1 MIKISKLAPNKLFNK
16 MKRIFLLFTFL
27 LGFAQMRADEG
38 MWLLMLIKRLNG
50 VDMQKEGLHLTP
62 EEIYSVNNSSLKDA
76 IVSFGGF
83 CTGEIVSDKGLIFTN
98 HHCGYGAVAAASTP
112 SKDYLKNGFWAM
124 KEKDEFNAKDL
135 YVRFLV
141 RMDDATQR
149 INSKLN
155 NNMSAAERKAV
166 IDAETKAIQTEN
178 SENGKYTVVVR
189 DFFNGNEFYYFVY
202 QDYKDI
208 RLVGAPP
215 SSLGKYGGD
224 TDNWEWPRHTADFTV
239 FRVYADAA
247 GNPSEFKPTNVPLK
261 PKHFLPVSLKG
272 IKPGDFSMIL
282 GYPGRTN
289 RYLTSYGINQMVSK
303 DYPAWV
309 ETSKMAMDV
318 MKKYMDKDKT
328 TQLAYA
334 SQYASVANYWKNR
347 QGTIDAVIKNGTIG
361 DKQNIEKT
369 FRQWAAQPGNE
380 MYDGVLEEIATYYKQ
395 VSERNVERNY
405 SSLLTRNAKYISLA
419 FQLAP
424 TLDAYAKQDMAGRLA
439 MKPKVEAA
447 IKAAYD
453 NINPELEGEMLNS
466 LVNLYKTRV
475 NADVASP
482 TIMALDANNLSTV
495 AFSSIFANKTSVTNY
510 ILNPDRLKLDAD
522 PLLKIAKGIADD
534 QRVSSERFVKIDDN
548 FAKNNRLFLA
558 GLMKAMPEKKFYPDA
573 NSTMRLTYGQI
584 DTLPMRDDRNYFG
597 VTENYYTTMEGLVG
611 KYKAGDEEF
620 DLPQRVIA
628 LQNAKDYGQYADKAG
643 YLPVNFL
650 SNNDITGGNSGSPVI
665 DGDGNLIGIAFD
677 GNSEALSGD
686 IVFEDKWQK
695 TISVDVRFVLWT
707 IDKYAGARR
716 IVDELKLVRDENT
729 PADTGA
735 SKIKN
740 VAPAKKKKK

>member
-1 MIKISKLAPNKLFNK
+1 
-16 MKRIFLLFTFL
+16 MKRILLLFTFL
-27 LGFAQMRADEG
+27 LSFVQMRADEG

-155 NNMSAAERKAV
+155 NNMTAAERRAV
-166 IDAETKAIQTEN
+166 IDAESKAIQTEN
-178 SENGKYTVVVR
+178 SENGKYTVVVK

-215 SSLGKYGGD
+215 SSLGKFGGD

-247 GNPSEFKPTNVPLK
+247 GNPAEFAATNVPLK

-272 IKPGDFSMIL
+272 IKSGDFSMIL

-289 RYLTSYGINQMVSK
+289 RYLTSYGIQQMVTK

-309 ETSKMAMDV
+309 ETSKLAMDV
-318 MKKYMDKDKT
+318 MKKYMDKDKA
-328 TQLAYA
+328 TQLGYA

-347 QGTIDAVIKNGTIG
+347 QGTIDAVEKNGTIA
-361 DKQNIEKT
+361 DKQNLERTYK
-369 FRQWAAQPGNE
+369 QWSVQPGNE
-380 MYDGVLEEIATYYKQ
+380 MYDGVLEDIGVYYKQ
-395 VSERNVERNY
+395 VSDRNVERNY
-405 SSLLTRNAKYISLA
+405 SSLLTRNAKYIALA
-419 FQLAP
+419 YQLAP
-424 TLDAYAKQDMAGRLA
+424 ALDAYAKQDMAGRLA
-439 MKPKVEAA
+439 MKTRVEDA
-447 IKAAYD
+447 IKNAYD
-453 NINPELEGEMLNS
+453 NINTELEGEMLNS
-466 LVNLYKTRV
+466 LVNLYQTRV
-475 NADVASP
+475 KPDVASP
-482 TIMALDANNLSTV
+482 TLMALDAKTLSNV
-495 AFSSIFANKTSVTNY
+495 AFSSIFANKTSVTNF

-522 PLLKIAKGIADD
+522 PLLKIAKGIAAD
-534 QRVSSERFVKIDDN
+534 QKASNDRFVKVDEN

-584 DTLPMRDDRNYFG
+584 DTLPIRDDRNYFG
-597 VTENYYTTMEGLVG
+597 VTDNYYTTMEGLVG

-628 LQNAKDYGQYADKAG
+628 LHNAKDYGQYADAKG
-643 YLPVNFL
+643 YMPVNFL

-686 IVFEDKWQK
+686 IVFEDKWQR
-695 TISVDVRFVLWT
+695 TISVDIRFVLWT
-707 IDKYAGARR
+707 IDKFAGARR
-716 IVDELKLVRDENT
+716 IVDELKLVKDENT
-729 PADTGA
+729 PADTGK
-735 SKIKN
+735 SKIKD
-740 VAPAKKKKK
+740 APAKKKKK

>member
-1 MIKISKLAPNKLFNK
+1 

-141 RMDDATQR
+141 RMDDASQR

-155 NNMSAAERKAV
+155 NNMTAAERKAV

-189 DFFNGNEFYYFVY
+189 DFFNGNEFYFFVY

-215 SSLGKYGGD
+215 SALGKYGGD

-247 GNPSEFKPTNVPLK
+247 GNPAEFAPTNVPLK

-309 ETSKMAMDV
+309 ETSKLAMDV

-347 QGTIDAVIKNGTIG
+347 QGTIDAVIKNGTIQ

-369 FRQWAAQPGNE
+369 YRQWSAQPGNE
-380 MYDGVLEEIATYYKQ
+380 MYDDVLQQIATYYKQ
-395 VSERNVERNY
+395 VSDRNVERNY
-405 SSLLTRNAKYISLA
+405 ASLLTRNAKYIALA
-419 FQLAP
+419 YQLAP
-424 TLDAYAKQDMAGRLA
+424 ALDAYAKQDMAGRLA

-447 IKAAYD
+447 IKDAYD

-475 NADVASP
+475 KEDVASP

-495 AFSSIFANKTSVTNY
+495 AFSSLFANKTSVTNY
-510 ILNPDRLKLDAD
+510 VLNPDRLKLDAD
-522 PLLKIAKGIADD
+522 PLLKIAKGIAED
-534 QRVSSERFVKIDDN
+534 QRVSGERFVKIDDN

-573 NSTMRLTYGQI
+573 NSTMRLTYGTI
-584 DTLPMRDDRNYFG
+584 DTLPIREDRNYFG
-597 VTENYYTTMEGLVG
+597 VTDNYYTTMEGLVG

-620 DLPQRVIA
+620 DLPQRVLA
-628 LQNAKDYGQYADKAG
+628 LQGAKDYGMYADKAG

-695 TISVDVRFVLWT
+695 TISVDIRFVLWT

-716 IVDELKLVRDENT
+716 IVDELKLVKDENT

-735 SKIKN
+735 SKIRN
-740 VAPAKKKKK
+740 AAPTKKKKK

>member
-1 MIKISKLAPNKLFNK
+1 

-27 LGFAQMRADEG
+27 LSFAQMRADEG

-112 SKDYLKNGFWAM
+112 EKDYLKNGFWAM
-124 KEKDEFNAKDL
+124 KQKDEFNAKDL

-155 NNMSAAERKAV
+155 NNMTGEQRKAV
-166 IDAETKAIQTEN
+166 IDAETKAIQAEN
-178 SENGKYTVVVR
+178 SENGKYTVVVK

-215 SSLGKYGGD
+215 SSLGKFGGD

-247 GNPSEFKPTNVPLK
+247 GNPAEYSPSNVPLK

-289 RYLTSYGINQMVSK
+289 RYLTSYGIQQMVAK

-309 ETSKMAMDV
+309 EASKLAMDV
-318 MKKYMDKDKT
+318 MKKYMDKDKA
-328 TQLAYA
+328 TQLNYA

-347 QGTIDAVIKNGTIG
+347 QGTIDAVAKNGTIA
-361 DKQNIEKT
+361 DKQNIEKI
-369 FRQWAAQPGNE
+369 FRDWTLNGNLE
-380 MYDGVLEEIATYYKQ
+380 YDGVLEAISSYYKQ
-395 VSERNVERNY
+395 VSDRNVERNY
-405 SSLLTRNAKYISLA
+405 MTQLSRNSKYLSIA
-419 FQLAP
+419 YQLGSV
-424 TLDAYAKQDMAGRLA
+424 LRAYAEQDLQGRLA
-439 MKPKVEAA
+439 MKPKVDAA
-447 IKAAYD
+447 VKSVYE
-453 NINPELEGEMLNS
+453 NFNTQLEGEMLNS
-466 LVNLYKTRV
+466 MVNLYQTRV
-475 NADVASP
+475 SKEVASP
-482 TIMALDANNLSTV
+482 TLMALDAKNLSNV
-495 AFSSIFANKTSVTNY
+495 AFSSIFANKTSVTNF

-522 PLLKIAKGIADD
+522 PLLKTSNGLATD
-534 QRVSSERFVKIDDN
+534 QRLSAEKYAKVDDN
-548 FAKNNRLFLA
+548 FAKNSRLFLA

-573 NSTMRLTYGQI
+573 NSTMRLTYGTV
-584 DTLPMRDDRNYFG
+584 DRLPVRTDRNYHG
-597 VTENYYTTMEGLVG
+597 VTDNYYTDMTGLVN
-611 KYKAGDEEF
+611 KYKKGDEEF
-620 DLPQRVIA
+620 DLPQRVID
-628 LQNAKDYGQYADKAG
+628 LYNLKDFGQYADAAG
-643 YLPVNFL
+643 YMPVNFL

-686 IVFEDKWQK
+686 IVFEPEWQK
-695 TISVDVRFVLWT
+695 TINVDVRFVLWV

-716 IVDELKLVRDENT
+716 LVDELKLVRGENT
-729 PADTGA
+729 PPDT
-735 SKIKN
+735 KTKN
-740 VAPAKKKKK
+740 SGTTSEPKKTKKKK

>member
-1 MIKISKLAPNKLFNK
+1 

-141 RMDDATQR
+141 RMDDASQR

-155 NNMSAAERKAV
+155 NNMTAAERKAV

-328 TQLAYA
+328 TQLGYA

-361 DKQNIEKT
+361 DKQNIERT

-395 VSERNVERNY
+395 VSDRNVERNY
-405 SSLLTRNAKYISLA
+405 ASLLTRNAKYIALA

-447 IKAAYD
+447 IKDAYD

-475 NADVASP
+475 KADVASS

-495 AFSSIFANKTSVTNY
+495 AFSSLFANKTSVTNFV
-510 ILNPDRLKLDAD
+510 LNPDRLKLDAD
-522 PLLKIAKGIADD
+522 PLLKIARGIAED
-534 QRVSSERFVKIDDN
+534 QKASGERFVKIDDN

-584 DTLPMRDDRNYFG
+584 DTLPIRDDRNYFG

-735 SKIKN
+735 SKIKTA
-740 VAPAKKKKK
+740 APAKKKKK

>member
-1 MIKISKLAPNKLFNK
+1 
-16 MKRIFLLFTFL
+16 MKRILLLFTFL
-27 LGFAQMRADEG
+27 LSFAQMRADEG

-83 CTGEIVSDKGLIFTN
+83 CTGEIVSGQGLIFTN

-112 SKDYLKNGFWAM
+112 EKDYLKNGFWAM
-124 KEKDEFNAKDL
+124 KQKDEFNAKDL

-166 IDAETKAIQTEN
+166 IDAETKAIQSEN

-215 SSLGKYGGD
+215 SALGKFGGD

-247 GNPSEFKPTNVPLK
+247 GNPAEYSPSNVPLK

-272 IKPGDFSMIL
+272 VKPGDFSMIL

-289 RYLTSYGINQMVSK
+289 RYLTSYGIQQMVNK

-309 ETSKMAMDV
+309 EASKLAMDV
-318 MKKYMDKDKT
+318 MKKYMDKDKG
-328 TQLAYA
+328 TQLNYA

-347 QGTIDAVIKNGTIG
+347 QGTIDAVIKNGTIT
-361 DKQNIEKT
+361 DKQKVEERFKTWAVKPENIAEYET
-369 FRQWAAQPGNE
+369 
-380 MYDGVLEEIATYYKQ
+380 VLEDIGIYYKQ
-395 VSERNVERNY
+395 TSERNVERMY
-405 SSLLTRNAKYISLA
+405 MSQLSRNAKYFSLA
-419 FQLAP
+419 LQVGSVLK
-424 TLDAYAKQDMAGRLA
+424 AYADQDMKGRLA
-439 MKPKVEAA
+439 MKPKVDAA
-447 IKAAYD
+447 LKSAYE
-453 NINPELEGEMLNS
+453 NINTQLEGEMLNS
-466 LVNLYKTRV
+466 MVNLYQTRV
-475 NADVASP
+475 NKDVASE
-482 TIMALDANNLSTV
+482 TIMGLDAKTLSNV
-495 AFSSIFANKTSVTNY
+495 AYSSIFANKTSATNFV
-510 ILNPDRLKLDAD
+510 LNPDKLKLDAD
-522 PLLKIAKGIADD
+522 PLWKIANGLVAD
-534 QRVSSERFVKIDDN
+534 QRASAERFVKIDDN

-573 NSTMRLTYGQI
+573 NSTMRLTYGTV
-584 DTLPMRDDRNYFG
+584 DTLPIRTDRNYFG
-597 VTENYYTTMEGLVG
+597 ITDNYYTDMTGLVG
-611 KYKAGDEEF
+611 KYKKGDEEF
-620 DLPQRVIA
+620 DLPQRVID
-628 LQNAKDYGQYADKAG
+628 LYNLKDFGQYADAKG
-643 YLPVNFL
+643 YMPVNFL

-686 IVFEDKWQK
+686 IVFEPEWQK
-695 TISVDVRFVLWT
+695 TINVDVRFVLWT

-716 IVDELKLVRDENT
+716 LIDELQLVRDANT
-729 PADTGA
+729 PADTKTKMPKA
-735 SKIKN
+735 T
-740 VAPAKKKKK
+740 PAKGKRK

>member
-1 MIKISKLAPNKLFNK
+1 
-16 MKRIFLLFTFL
+16 MKRILLLFTFL
-27 LGFAQMRADEG
+27 LSFAQMRADEG

-83 CTGEIVSDKGLIFTN
+83 CTGEIVSGQGLIFTN

-112 SKDYLKNGFWAM
+112 EKDYLKNGFWAM
-124 KEKDEFNAKDL
+124 KQKDEFNAKDL

-166 IDAETKAIQTEN
+166 IDAETKAIQSEN

-215 SSLGKYGGD
+215 SALGKFGGD

-247 GNPSEFKPTNVPLK
+247 GNPAEYSPSNVPLK

-272 IKPGDFSMIL
+272 VKPGDFSMIL

-289 RYLTSYGINQMVSK
+289 RYLTSYGIQQMVNK

-309 ETSKMAMDV
+309 EASKLAMDV
-318 MKKYMDKDKT
+318 MKKYMDKDKG
-328 TQLAYA
+328 TQLNYA

-347 QGTIDAVIKNGTIG
+347 QGTIDAVIKNGTIT
-361 DKQNIEKT
+361 DKQKVEERFKTWALKPENIAEYET
-369 FRQWAAQPGNE
+369 
-380 MYDGVLEEIATYYKQ
+380 VLEDIGIYYKQ
-395 VSERNVERNY
+395 TSDRNVERMY
-405 SSLLTRNAKYISLA
+405 MSQLSRNAKYFSLA
-419 FQLAP
+419 LQVGSVLK
-424 TLDAYAKQDMAGRLA
+424 AYADQDMKGRLA
-439 MKPKVEAA
+439 MKPKVDAA
-447 IKAAYD
+447 LKSAYE
-453 NINPELEGEMLNS
+453 NINTQLEGEMLNS
-466 LVNLYKTRV
+466 MVNLYQTRV
-475 NADVASP
+475 NKDVASE
-482 TIMALDANNLSTV
+482 TIMGLDAKTLSNV
-495 AFSSIFANKTSVTNY
+495 AYSSIFANKTSATNFV
-510 ILNPDRLKLDAD
+510 LNPDKLKLDAD
-522 PLLKIAKGIADD
+522 PLWKIANGLVAD
-534 QRVSSERFVKIDDN
+534 QRASAERFVKIDDN

-573 NSTMRLTYGQI
+573 NSTMRLTYGTV
-584 DTLPMRDDRNYFG
+584 DTLPIRTDRNYFG
-597 VTENYYTTMEGLVG
+597 ITDNYYTDMTGLVG
-611 KYKAGDEEF
+611 KYKKGDEEF
-620 DLPQRVIA
+620 DLPQRVID
-628 LQNAKDYGQYADKAG
+628 LYNLKDFGQYADAKG
-643 YLPVNFL
+643 YMPVNFL

-686 IVFEDKWQK
+686 IVFEPEWQK
-695 TISVDVRFVLWT
+695 TINVDVRFVLWT

-716 IVDELKLVRDENT
+716 LIDELQLVRDANT
-729 PADTGA
+729 PADTKTKMPKA
-735 SKIKN
+735 T
-740 VAPAKKKKK
+740 PAKGKKK